1 MADFDE
7 ELELKPA
14 QGDFGTPRFT
24 MPPGEAT
31 KPRRGRPPGSK
42 NKPRLHI
49 PSATDVID
57 KDKLIAERAERL
69 SAKMQLAGIQVT
81 NIFSVLDEPWTFL
94 PMTPK
99 EAKNIADPLASYLYR
114 NGELG
119 EQAAAL
125 FERWDLIALSLALL
139 AYSVRVFKDYRE
151 WRKENPNES
160 AEPPEIKRPNFG
172 AGGNRPSQTGGNQ
185 QQQETPN
192 EGQDEVSSVVR
203 IPNLVGDLPPLT
215 TPPVPPG

>member
-7 ELELKPA
+7 ELELKPVP
-14 QGDFGTPRFT
+14 GDFGTPRFT
-24 MPPGEAT
+24 MPPNEGT

-49 PSATDVID
+49 PSGTDIID
-57 KDKLIAERAERL
+57 KDKLIAERAEKL
-69 SAKMQLAGIQVT
+69 SAKMQLAGIQIT

-114 NGELG
+114 NGDLG

-139 AYSVRVFKDYRE
+139 AYSVRVFKDYRD
-151 WRKENPNES
+151 WRKENGPTE
-160 AEPPEIKRPNFG
+160 EPPEIKRPDFG
-172 AGGNRPSQTGGNQ
+172 TSTNRPVPSGGDQ
-185 QQQETPN
+185 QQQEAAN

-215 TPPVPPG
+215 TPPVPPR